1 MRARNPGLECGW
13 LLCALWAGCA
23 ADETQV
29 RDEDSLGLPGPV
41 AETHAIV
48 EGSRDPLVAREGAL
62 LSVRCL
68 AFDAAGLVTS
78 SIGLRPTL
86 RSGIGHAKV
95 RTEGWLELLEAGR
108 IELACE
114 HPDAVVRT
122 TVVMIDP
129 LPLEQAAIAPP
140 RPR

>member
-1 MRARNPGLECGW
+1 MRKRLGKGDSVW
-13 LLCALWAGCA
+13 LLCATLTGCLLEDERTDAGR
-23 ADETQV
+23 QL
-29 RDEDSLGLPGPV
+29 RRPGLV

-68 AFDAAGLVTS
+68 AFDAEGLVTS
-78 SIGLRPTL
+78 SMGLRPTL
-86 RSGIGHAKV
+86 RSGIGLARI
-95 RTEGWLELLEAGR
+95 RTEGWLELLAEGR
-108 IELACE
+108 LEVACD

-129 LPLEQAAIAPP
+129 LQLQQVALSPA